1 MTNWVHAGALEE
13 LKEEGAKVIKG
24 GIAVFYHEEKVYAV
38 DNRCP
43 HMGFPLHMGSL
54 CDGILTCHWHHARF
68 DVCSGGTLDPWAD
81 DVSTYPVK
89 LEAGEIYVNPK
100 QASKGDAERHFQR
113 LHEGLEQNLSL
124 VIAKSVVALV
134 EAGVPDVQIARVG
147 LEYGTTYRS
156 GGWGSGLTILAAMVN
171 ILPKLDHYNRILA
184 LYHGLTRVA
193 ADCSGRPPK
202 FLMQALPNDDVSID
216 RLTTWYRQCI
226 EVHDTQGA
234 ERESTASI
242 PKMIL
247 ETGSRFCIRLHM
259 PMPCMKACFAA
270 PTILRFAQYT
280 MQESVYISTASSTFQ
295 PHHRRHPRSTAAM
308 ATRPI

>member
-81 DVSTYPVK
+81 DVPTYPVK

-124 VIAKSVVALV
+124 VIAKS
-134 EAGVPDVQIARVG
+134 IR
-147 LEYGTTYRS
+147 
-156 GGWGSGLTILAAMVN
+156 
-171 ILPKLDHYNRILA
+171 
-184 LYHGLTRVA
+184 
-193 ADCSGRPPK
+193 
-202 FLMQALPNDDVSID
+202 
-216 RLTTWYRQCI
+216 RL
-226 EVHDTQGA
+226 G
-234 ERESTASI
+234 
-242 PKMIL
+242 
-247 ETGSRFCIRLHM
+247 
-259 PMPCMKACFAA
+259 
-270 PTILRFAQYT
+270 
-280 MQESVYISTASSTFQ
+280 
-295 PHHRRHPRSTAAM
+295 
-308 ATRPI
+308 